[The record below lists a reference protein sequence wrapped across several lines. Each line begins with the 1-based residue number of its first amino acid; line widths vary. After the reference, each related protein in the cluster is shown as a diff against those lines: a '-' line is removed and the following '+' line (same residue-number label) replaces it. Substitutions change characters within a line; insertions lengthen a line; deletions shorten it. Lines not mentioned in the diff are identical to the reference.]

1 MAQPYQTLVEMFDVA
16 RKMYGDKPMFFNKDE
31 KKNFYGVTLAEALHR
46 AENVALCLM
55 EFGLQPKDRVGQMA
69 DNRTEWIISDMA
81 TLMTGACNTPRGT
94 DSTPQEIEYILN
106 HAEAWI
112 CFVEHETMLKKMEP
126 ILPKTQ
132 VKKIIVMEKNFRGDG
147 EKTFGL
153 YELIEQGEKLRK
165 EKLAELEKRKKQ
177 IKPDDLFT
185 IIYTS
190 GTTGAPKGVM
200 LTHGNMIY
208 NIVKVPPMVGL
219 VRGDRMLSILPVWHI
234 FERAMDYGAIALGVP
249 IYYTNV
255 RDLRDD
261 FAKVKPTFMASAP
274 RVWESIYQGIK
285 AKVEKSEPIR
295 KKLFEL
301 AYEINKIWRQ
311 SVDYL
316 QGNDL
321 KLKPESD
328 LEKLTKSAISL
339 FTAVNLFI
347 PAKILDGLVFSQIR
361 QALGGAFRGTISGG
375 GALPAHVDE
384 FFNVIG
390 IPVYEGYGMTE
401 CSPII
406 SVRDKN
412 HMVQGSVG
420 VSPDGTE
427 VAILNEKGEPVP
439 IGELGVIHVRGPQVM
454 KGYYKNEEATKSVLK
469 DGWLNTGDLGFFSYN
484 GTLSVRGRVKDTI
497 VLLGGENVEPVPI
510 ENLLLQSEFI
520 SQVIVVGQDQ
530 KSLTCLIWPDKNKL
544 REAGFVFSDEEDL
557 NKNEKIRQHFANII
571 KKYIS
576 AENGFKSFE
585 RITDF
590 RFLPKPME
598 VGDELTNLYKMKRNV
613 ITKKYEELIKSMYT

>member
-1 MAQPYQTLVEMFDVA
+1 MAQQYSTLTEMFDTA
-16 RKMYGDKPMFFNKDE
+16 RKMHGEKLLFFNKDE
-31 KKNFYGVTLAEALHR
+31 KKNFYGLSLSEAMHR
-46 AENVALCLM
+46 AENIALCLL
-55 EFGLQPKDRVGQMA
+55 EDGVQPGDRIGQMA
-69 DNRTEWIISDMA
+69 DNRAEWAIADMA
-81 TLMTGACNTPRGT
+81 VLMTGACNVPRGT
-94 DSTPQEIEYILN
+94 DSTAQEIEYILN
-106 HAEAWI
+106 HSEAKI
-112 CFVEHETMLKKMEP
+112 CIVEHEAMLKKIQP
-126 ILPKTQ
+126 ILPNTQ
-132 VKKIIVMEKNFRGDG
+132 VTKVIVMEKNFQGSNPNEVG
-147 EKTFGL
+147 M
-153 YELIEQGEKLRK
+153 YELIERGEKLRK
-165 EKLAELEKRKKQ
+165 EKMPELEKRKKS

-200 LTHGNMIY
+200 LSHGNMIY
-208 NIVKVPPMVGL
+208 NIVKVPPMVGM
-219 VRGDRMLSILPVWHI
+219 VRGDRALSILPVWHI
-234 FERAMDYGAIALGVP
+234 FERAIDYGAIALGVP
-249 IYYTNV
+249 MYYTNV

-274 RVWESIYQGIK
+274 RLWENIYQGIK
-285 AKVEKSEPIR
+285 AKVEKAEPLQQKI
-295 KKLFEL
+295 FEV
-301 AYEINKIWRQ
+301 AYEINKLWRQ

-316 QGNDL
+316 KGNDL

-328 LEKLTKSAISL
+328 LEKLGKTAISL
-339 FTAVNLFI
+339 FTAVNLFV
-347 PAKILDGLVFSQIR
+347 PAKVLDSVVFSKMR
-361 QALGGAFRGTISGG
+361 AALGGAFRGTISGG

-401 CSPII
+401 CAPII
-406 SVRDKN
+406 AVRDKN
-412 HMVQGSVG
+412 HLVQGSVG
-420 VSPDGTE
+420 ISPDGTE
-427 VAILNEKGEPVP
+427 VAVLDDKGNPVP

-469 DGWLNTGDLGFFSYN
+469 NGWLNTGDLGFYSYN

-510 ENLLLQSEFI
+510 ENLLLQDEFI
-520 SQVIVVGQDQ
+520 NQVIVVGQDQ
-530 KSLTCLIWPDKNKL
+530 KTLTALIWPDKAKL
-544 REAGFVFSDEEDL
+544 REAGFSFSDDEDL
-557 NKNEKIRQHFANII
+557 NKNEKIRQHFLAII

-598 VGDELTNLYKMKRNV
+598 VGDELTNLFKMKRNV
-613 ITKKYEELIKSMYT
+613 ITQKYDALIKSMY